1 MTDPETVGT
10 YESIAAEYRERHAD
24 RSRVADLVERFC
36 AAVDDATAGND
47 ARVDG
52 PTAGPRAGGRPRV
65 LDAGCGPGWE
75 SATFAD
81 RGYDPVGIDLTPAFL
96 RIAREEAPEAA
107 LARMDMRTL
116 GFASDA
122 FDGVWACASFL
133 HVAREDAPG
142 TLAEFRRVLRPGGV
156 CFFSVKRGEGE
167 MRSDA
172 YEGDERRFTLYE
184 PDELRA
190 LVEDAGFAVE
200 STTADDWVTLLARV

>member
-36 AAVDDATAGND
+36 AAVDDATSAD
-47 ARVDG
+47 ARGDG
-52 PTAGPRAGGRPRV
+52 PTAGTRAGGRPRV

-81 RGYDPVGIDLTPAFL
+81 RGYVPVGVDLASAFL

-133 HVAREDAPG
+133 HVPREDAPG

-156 CFFSVKRGEGE
+156 CFLSVKRGEGE

-172 YEGDERRFTLYE
+172 YEGDDRRFTLYI

-190 LVEDAGFAVE
+190 MVEDARFAVE
-200 STTADDWVTLLARV
+200 SVAADDWVTLLARA